1 MLDQYS
7 IIKVSRKFSIKT
19 QCSLLSFWMKLSDT
33 KRRVFELPQHRKLS
47 PCMYSIL
54 IAFDINFDND
64 DEHNFLNINL
74 YREHSN
80 ANKARGDEED
90 AI

>member
-1 MLDQYS
+1 
-7 IIKVSRKFSIKT
+7 
-19 QCSLLSFWMKLSDT
+19 
-33 KRRVFELPQHRKLS
+33 
-47 PCMYSIL
+47 MYSIL

>member
-7 IIKVSRKFSIKT
+7 IIKVGRKFSIKT

-47 PCMYSIL
+47 PCMYSI
-54 IAFDINFDND
+54 AFDINFDND